1 MPVLNRLSLYVRK
14 SAQRAHR
21 NHWAFACCCRRAFPT
36 VVRKPLDL
44 DNDKPQNT
52 IDRERTLGP
61 FLFGLAAHSLHFMEE
76 FVTRFQD
83 RFPALLGL
91 EPWSANFFVIFN

>member
-1 MPVLNRLSLYVRK
+1 MSESLRSVLTGTIGLSL
-14 SAQRAHR
+14 AA
-21 NHWAFACCCRRAFPT
+21 AAALLLT

-52 IDRERTLGP
+52 IDRERTLGL